1 MCYVTNDIKWS
12 KGVNAFQLQLWYESF
27 YSLWEFL
34 TVFLFG
40 IFWVTIQKFFRSF
53 VFKRIKPLVYLIY
66 GCIQMLMYICFTF
79 INAKRAWDKTES
91 TIVTTKHRICT
102 YWWYCREIYLINID
116 STFLTLATK
125 DSLRSYGKHVSLSV
139 MKRP

>member
-1 MCYVTNDIKWS
+1 MPFIHKYDMNPSIPY
-12 KGVNAFQLQLWYESF
+12 GN
-27 YSLWEFL
+27 FL
-34 TVFLFG
+34 TVFFFG
-40 IFWVTIQKFFRSF
+40 IFWVTIWRFYGSF
-53 VFKRIKPLVYLIY
+53 VSRGYNYLCTFYTGAY
-66 GCIQMLMYICFTF
+66 GCLYIYICCTF
-79 INAKRAWDKTES
+79 IAAKRAWDKNES

-116 STFLTLATK
+116 STFLSVATK